1 MGFHD
6 ANMTRSVQVIQVS
19 FLGLSYVKEWW
30 LIPTIVITT
39 TLCAALLHACWNAL
53 AKGAADKHLS
63 MAGVIIG
70 HLPFAIIGLMFVPMP
85 DLACWPYLLG
95 SMVFHFGYQVF
106 LLNSYRIGDLTQVY
120 PVARGIA
127 PLIVAMVSVSF
138 LNVLL
143 DWQEVVAIALIG
155 TGLLLLSLVR
165 GHGGA
170 RNPKAAMLAAITG
183 CFIAGYSLVDGLGAR
198 VAGTAIG
205 FYGGSAIGNAL
216 IFAAFMRLSKPDTLG
231 RLCSEGLFVLIFGGA
246 ASYTAYALVVWG
258 FLQAPI
264 ALVTALRETSIIF
277 ALFIGVFLMKKRLDL
292 FKVGSTFLT
301 LVGAILMRFAH

>member
-1 MGFHD
+1 M
-6 ANMTRSVQVIQVS
+6 
-19 FLGLSYVKEWW
+19 
-30 LIPTIVITT
+30 PTIVIGT
-39 TLCAALLHACWNAL
+39 TLLAALLHACWNAL

-70 HLPFAIIGLMFVPMP
+70 HLPFAIIGLLFVPMP

-95 SMVFHFGYQVF
+95 SLVLHFGYQVF

-138 LNVLL
+138 LNVILG
-143 DWQEVVAIALIG
+143 WQEVLAIVLIG
-155 TGLLLLSLVR
+155 TGLLSLGLVR

-170 RNPKAAMLAAITG
+170 RNPKAAMLAAVTG

-198 VAGTAIG
+198 VAGTGVG
-205 FYGGSAIGNAL
+205 FYGWSAICNAV
-216 IFAAFMRLSKPDTLG
+216 IFATFMRVTKPGTLSRLWTEG
-231 RLCSEGLFVLIFGGA
+231 RFVLIVGGC
-246 ASYTAYALVVWG
+246 ASYCAYALVVWG
-258 FLQAPI
+258 FMQAPI

-277 ALFIGVFLMKKRLDL
+277 ALFIGVFFMGERLDL

-301 LVGAILMRFAH
+301 LIGAVLLRFAR

>member
-1 MGFHD
+1 
-6 ANMTRSVQVIQVS
+6 
-19 FLGLSYVKEWW
+19 
-30 LIPTIVITT
+30 
-39 TLCAALLHACWNAL
+39 LLHACWNAL
-53 AKGAADKHLS
+53 AKNAADKHLS

-70 HLPFAIIGLMFVPMP
+70 HLPYAIVGLMFVPMP
-85 DLACWPYLLG
+85 DLACWQYLLG
-95 SMVFHFGYQVF
+95 SLAFHFGYQVF

-138 LNVLL
+138 LNVVLG
-143 DWQEVVAIALIG
+143 WQEVAAIVLIG
-155 TGLLLLSLVR
+155 TGLLSLGLVR

-198 VAGTAIG
+198 VAGTAVG
-205 FYGGSAIGNAL
+205 FYGWSAIGNAL
-216 IFAAFMRLSKPDTLG
+216 VFAAFMRVSKPGTLG
-231 RLCSEGLFVLIFGGA
+231 RLWSEGRFVLIVGGA
-246 ASYTAYALVVWG
+246 ASYCAYVLVVWG
-258 FLQAPI
+258 FMQAPI

-277 ALFIGVFLMKKRLDL
+277 ALFIGVFFMKERLDL

-301 LVGAILMRFAH
+301 LVGAILLRFAR

>member
-1 MGFHD
+1 
-6 ANMTRSVQVIQVS
+6 
-19 FLGLSYVKEWW
+19 
-30 LIPTIVITT
+30 
-39 TLCAALLHACWNAL
+39 
-53 AKGAADKHLS
+53 
-63 MAGVIIG
+63 
-70 HLPFAIIGLMFVPMP
+70 MFVPMP

-120 PVARGIA
+120 PVARGIT

-155 TGLLLLSLVR
+155 TGLLLLGLVR
-165 GHGGA
+165 GHSGA